1 MSLGALEVGMGRYD
15 RRRDA
20 CSGNTWPAG
29 RRRAARVG
37 RQRTELQR
45 EEGRRETKN
54 NTELI
59 TQNLENQ

>member
-20 CSGNTWPAG
+20 CSGNAWPAG

-37 RQRTELQR
+37 AAAYELRR
-45 EEGRRETKN
+45 EE
-54 NTELI
+54 
-59 TQNLENQ
+59 

>member
-20 CSGNTWPAG
+20 CSGNAWPAG

-37 RQRTELQR
+37 TAAYGAAEGGRT
-45 EEGRRETKN
+45 T
-54 NTELI
+54 
-59 TQNLENQ
+59 